1 MLGKMAIPPI
11 LMPFF
16 FLLPIAGANLSTA
29 EDEQIISHCDFDE
42 TSENGNSSWCG
53 YNQTQSVGD
62 LQWTLTNSTDG
73 NR

>member
-1 MLGKMAIPPI
+1 MAMPPI
-11 LMPFF
+11 IMLLL

-29 EDEQIISHCDFDE
+29 EDIQIISHCDFDE
-42 TSENGNSSWCG
+42 TSEDRNSSWCG

-62 LQWTLTNSTDG
+62 LQWTLSNSTDG